1 MKRIMASVD
10 NPGIGVTEQRSFS
23 DSARG
28 PAWSDPSKPSAFFGT
43 FSD

>member
-10 NPGIGVTEQRSFS
+10 NLEIGVTEQHSFS
-23 DSARG
+23 GSARG
-28 PAWSDPSKPSAFFGT
+28 PEWSDPNKPSAFFGT